1 MKKNFRNTTLKY
13 LEKVKRTTVSE
24 ISDVVGISK
33 RNMSSVLQYLKKEG
47 CVRLDKIKEGE
58 ATWVFVNPRAKTKKE
73 TNAELDNVAVKQKIL
88 ETLDGQVLTLK
99 NISDITGIPFYKLKI
114 AAGELNKAR
123 KISVHKKVK
132 NLSYWTLGESELER
146 ELREKEE
153 RAKFACDHFRE
164 ITQKAFLKKSYR

>member
-1 MKKNFRNTTLKY
+1 M
-13 LEKVKRTTVSE
+13 
-24 ISDVVGISK
+24 
-33 RNMSSVLQYLKKEG
+33 
-47 CVRLDKIKEGE
+47 
-58 ATWVFVNPRAKTKKE
+58 KKE

-88 ETLDGQVLTLK
+88 ETLEGQVLTLK

-132 NLSYWTLGESELER
+132 NLNYWTLGESELER

-164 ITQKAFLKKSYR
+164 ITKKAFLQKSYR